1 VRVRDSPPHIV
12 DAKSQPLAGGG
23 ELVGQNQSNADGD
36 QIKEEVK
43 DRCAESIDRA
53 PDARQQGICACAH
66 LRDPTRFLVEP
77 ESCSPERRPPTPA
90 GVRVDNEFG
99 VDGIWRGTLPVAQAS
114 LA

>member
-1 VRVRDSPPHIV
+1 
-12 DAKSQPLAGGG
+12 LAGGG
-23 ELVGQNQSNADGD
+23 ELVRQNQSNADGD

-66 LRDPTRFLVEP
+66 LRDPTRFLVEA

-99 VDGIWRGTLPVAQAS
+99 VDGIWERDASGSSSVACVTWRDVTFS
-114 LA
+114 L